1 MHRMIV
7 LALCA
12 LLAAAC
18 AFGARASGARA
29 APRPEAGS
37 GRAAEDGGISQPAAP
52 ATGGPE
58 AGASPPPPRARRT
71 VAELRQQGIK
81 PAVLLAG
88 DLLLSIV
95 ALVMVLIARRKRP
108 S

>member
-58 AGASPPPPRARRT
+58 AGASPPPRARRT